1 MAGWIV
7 GIYMVLG
14 IALVIYCECINVF
27 DDVIE
32 EVNERYW
39 VELDDIQW
47 MIVKGLMQLMYMLLW
62 WAVAI
67 MAAIVAINEKRRSEE
82 R

>member
-14 IALVIYCECINVF
+14 IALVIYCECIDVF
-27 DDVIE
+27 DDVLE
-32 EVNERYW
+32 DTNELYG

-47 MIVKGLMQLMYMLLW
+47 MIIKGLVQLMYMLLW

-67 MAAIVAINEKRRSEE
+67 IAAIVAINEKRRSEE